1 MPAPFTLVNIVVG
14 ASTVGYRE
22 FMIGTLLGMGAMV
35 IALAGFGYQL
45 TLAFRSPSLTTVIA
59 AALFLGV
66 PLTLAWLINRALRS
80 ASEAG

>member
-1 MPAPFTLVNIVVG
+1 MPFTLVNIIVG

-45 TLAFRSPSLTTVIA
+45 TMALQNPSVTTVIG
-59 AALFLGV
+59 AALFLAV
-66 PLTLAWLINRALRS
+66 PLTLAWLINRVLRS
-80 ASEAG
+80 ATEAR